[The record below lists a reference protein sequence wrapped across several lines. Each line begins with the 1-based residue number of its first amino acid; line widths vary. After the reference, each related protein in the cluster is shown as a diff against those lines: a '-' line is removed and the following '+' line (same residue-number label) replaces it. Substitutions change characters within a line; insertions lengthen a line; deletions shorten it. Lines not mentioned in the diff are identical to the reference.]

1 MRLGGK
7 VSGDDVAEDDDIYM
21 DILRDQEAKKKAKKL
36 KKEKKKE
43 KKEKKKSKKRKEVE
57 SDVEE
62 KSEVDSDEELYRFFE
77 DPPESKPQK
86 RKSKELVSPTDI
98 KKKFVRAKFDNDLDL
113 LDEDLDTERQKKSK
127 IKRRTSNEVR
137 NSTNMS

>member
-7 VSGDDVAEDDDIYM
+7 VSGDEAPEDDDIYM

-43 KKEKKKSKKRKEVE
+43 KKDKKKSKKRKEVE

-86 RKSKELVSPTDI
+86 RSPTDI
-98 KKKFVRAKFDNDLDL
+98 KKKFVRAKFDHDLDL
-113 LDEDLDTERQKKSK
+113 LDEDLGTADRPKKSK
-127 IKRRTSNEVR
+127 LKRRTSNEVR
-137 NSTNMS
+137 

>member
-7 VSGDDVAEDDDIYM
+7 VSGDEAPEDDDIYM

-43 KKEKKKSKKRKEVE
+43 KKDKKKSKKRKEVE

-113 LDEDLDTERQKKSK
+113 LDEDLGTADRPKKSK

-137 NSTNMS
+137 LH